1 MPDQP
6 IYDKADQLQQVQQD
20 LLQGEE
26 VVAVYDCTGAGTGF
40 LGLTNLR
47 VVIQDR
53 SFVGKRTA
61 ITSIP
66 YRNIRSVSLL
76 SNRSWAGEFF
86 SSSSVALT
94 AGPDT
99 FEADFRGTEKA
110 HHAHAVILGHIT
122 R

>member
-1 MPDQP
+1 MTDQP
-6 IYDKADQLQQVQQD
+6 IFDKADQLKQVQQD
-20 LLQGEE
+20 LLEGE
-26 VVAVYDCTGAGTGF
+26 VIIAVYDCTGAGTGF

-66 YRNIRSVSLL
+66 YKNIRSVSLL
-76 SNRSWAGEFF
+76 SNKSWAGQFF

-110 HHAHAVILGHIT
+110 HHAHALILARIT
-122 R
+122 

>member
-1 MPDQP
+1 MTEP
-6 IYDKADQLQQVQQD
+6 IFDKSEQLQQVQQD
-20 LLQGEE
+20 LLPGE
-26 VVAVYDCTGAGTGF
+26 VVVVVYDCTGAGTGF
-40 LGLTNLR
+40 VGLTNLR

-66 YRNIRSVSLL
+66 YHNIRSVSLL
-76 SNRSWAGEFF
+76 SNKSWAGEFF
-86 SSSSVALT
+86 SSSSVAMT

-99 FEADFRGTEKA
+99 FEAEFRGTEKA
-110 HHAHAVILGHIT
+110 HHVHRVILENIT

>member
-1 MPDQP
+1 MTEQP
-6 IYDKADQLQQVQQD
+6 IYDKADQLRQVQQD
-20 LLQGEE
+20 LLADET
-26 VVAVYDCTGAGTGF
+26 VIAVYDCTGAGTGF
-40 LGLTNLR
+40 VGLTNLR

-61 ITSIP
+61 VTSIP

-76 SNRSWAGEFF
+76 SNKSWAGEFF
-86 SSSSVALT
+86 SSSSVAFT

-110 HHAHAVILGHIT
+110 HHVHAVILDRIS